1 MSAAIMPQSKVTVM
15 SPNRNKKSPGST
27 DFNMQLPLQIT
38 FRNMEPSPSLEA
50 RIRELAGKLEKFSSQ
65 MVRCQVVVEAPHH
78 QHHEQ
83 GALFDFRIEIV
94 VPGKEIVIG
103 HTHMQDP
110 AHENAYIALRDAFR
124 AARRQ
129 LQDYERM
136 RRQDVKSHSRPQ
148 PR

>member
-1 MSAAIMPQSKVTVM
+1 
-15 SPNRNKKSPGST
+15 
-27 DFNMQLPLQIT
+27 MQQPLQIT
-38 FRNMEPSPSLEA
+38 FRNMESSPALEA
-50 RIRELAGKLEKFSSQ
+50 RIRRLAGKLGKFSDQ

-83 GALFDFRIEIV
+83 GALFDFRIEIT

-103 HTHMQDP
+103 HTHMKDP
-110 AHENAYIALRDAFR
+110 AHENADIALQDAFR

-136 RRQDVKSHSRPQ
+136 RRQDVKSHSQ
-148 PR
+148 PRPDQG

>member
-1 MSAAIMPQSKVTVM
+1 MP
-15 SPNRNKKSPGST
+15 
-27 DFNMQLPLQIT
+27 LPLQIT

-50 RIRELAGKLEKFSSQ
+50 RIRELAAKLEKFSQQ
-65 MVRCQVVVEAPHH
+65 MLRCQIVVEAPHH

-83 GALFDFRIEIV
+83 GALFDFQIDIA

-103 HTHMQDP
+103 HTHTRNP

-129 LQDYERM
+129 LQDYERV
-136 RRQDVKSHSRPQ
+136 RRQEVKRHSQPQ
-148 PR
+148 PPAGQETVG